1 MDLLQQLYLYC
12 ILYTYSHCILHTFV
26 IHTRVMLI
34 LQWGSYC
41 GAGMGGGGGGER
53 VLEGGGGGMRGS

>member
-1 MDLLQQLYLYC
+1 
-12 ILYTYSHCILHTFV
+12 
-26 IHTRVMLI
+26 MLI

-53 VLEGGGGGMRGS
+53 VLKGEEEACVAAEIINYSALHGSILEK

>member
-1 MDLLQQLYLYC
+1 
-12 ILYTYSHCILHTFV
+12 
-26 IHTRVMLI
+26 MLI